1 MFAGDCPPLGL
12 DRADFKLLVDHDD
25 EQRTRQASKG
35 VGSSGALLPPDLC
48 RPLLA
53 PQVVYSLERVDLDRR
68 PLWVVHDKLGG
79 CSWMAHVV
87 GATKRWIMDEHIFL
101 EHIRDDPRCVAC
113 IAGCGCTC
121 SCYTPPGVSAARSG
135 KVRTLQ

>member
-1 MFAGDCPPLGL
+1 MPAI
-12 DRADFKLLVDHDD
+12 
-25 EQRTRQASKG
+25 
-35 VGSSGALLPPDLC
+35 
-48 RPLLA
+48 LA

-79 CSWMAHVV
+79 CSRMAHVV

>member
-1 MFAGDCPPLGL
+1 MRRSCVRPGRRPQPARTQLAGGGPPGL
-12 DRADFKLLVDHDD
+12 DRADFKLLVDHDV
-25 EQRTRQASKG
+25 EQRTR
-35 VGSSGALLPPDLC
+35 
-48 RPLLA
+48 
-53 PQVVYSLERVDLDRR
+53 QVVYSLERVDLDRR

-79 CSWMAHVV
+79 CSRMAHVV

-121 SCYTPPGVSAARSG
+121 SCYTPPGVSGARSG
-135 KVRTLQ
+135 RVRTLQ